1 MVACSRMLL
10 VPAFRLTVTAG
21 VSVQVVKE
29 PVAGK
34 LRVETLAP
42 LMINE
47 ALRSPEALAKRQT
60 RL

>member
-1 MVACSRMLL
+1 MLL
-10 VPAFRLTVTAG
+10 APAFRFTVTAG
-21 VSVQVVKE
+21 VSVQVVQE

-42 LMINE
+42 FTISE